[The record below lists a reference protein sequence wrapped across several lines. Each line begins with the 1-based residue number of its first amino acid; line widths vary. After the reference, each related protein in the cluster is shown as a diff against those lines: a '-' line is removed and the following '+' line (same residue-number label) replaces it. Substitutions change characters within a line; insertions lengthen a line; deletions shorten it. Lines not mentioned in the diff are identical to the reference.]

1 MNCVLVDRVRT
12 CLSPSQRKTSAS
24 KARHG
29 RWFRMPCR
37 TVFLC
42 CMVWFDPCPDSH
54 CCDAIESNPLGKF
67 VQVFLTGQPWA
78 WPGHDTGAT
87 AGESF
92 IMRAGIT
99 GTGPE

>member
-54 CCDAIESNPLGKF
+54 CCDGIESNPLGKF
-67 VQVFLTGQPWA
+67 VQVFLTGQPCRR
-78 WPGHDTGAT
+78 PGHDAAIAFTLFNPSLTLRRPLSGV
-87 AGESF
+87 
-92 IMRAGIT
+92 
-99 GTGPE
+99 